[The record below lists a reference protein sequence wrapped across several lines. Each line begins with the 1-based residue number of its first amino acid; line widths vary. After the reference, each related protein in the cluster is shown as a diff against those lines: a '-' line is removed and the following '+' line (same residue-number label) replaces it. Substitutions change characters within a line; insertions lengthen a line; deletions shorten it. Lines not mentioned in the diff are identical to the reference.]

1 KKLARRYTYMKQ
13 AIPVKANL
21 DKAYAALM
29 GE

>member
-1 KKLARRYTYMKQ
+1 LARRYTYMKQ